1 MPGPLQG
8 VRILDMT
15 AVLMGPFAAQMLG
28 DLGADVVKIEAP
40 QGDITRHIGPQ
51 AADHLGPIYLHI
63 NRNKRS
69 IVLDLKRDEGR
80 AALLKL
86 VESADVLMYNVRP
99 QAMRRLQLDYAQV
112 AAINPRIIYVGA
124 FGFDQRGPYA
134 ARPAYD
140 DLIQGAVGV
149 PALAQRAG
157 SDVPRYTPAN
167 IADRTVGLRMA
178 NAICAALYF
187 RERTGKGQAIE
198 VPMFETMVEYVAGDH
213 MAGLTYDPPAGP
225 AGYARLL
232 AHERRPYATSDGYVC
247 AVVYNDNHWRSFLH
261 LIDRDDIWETD
272 ARFRSISQRTRH
284 IDEVYRFAA
293 DAIGQRTTA
302 EWLRLLEE
310 ADIPVMPMH
319 TMESLLDDPHL
330 NAIGFFKIVQHP
342 SAGAIRTMAIPG
354 TWSESVP
361 EITRHAPQL
370 GEHSCEV
377 LREIGYDEATI
388 QKLLRDGVV
397 HQYEIEDETAVKR

>member
-8 VRILDMT
+8 VRIIDMT
-15 AVLMGPFAAQMLG
+15 SVLMGPFAAQMLG
-28 DLGADVVKIEAP
+28 DLGADVVKVEAP
-40 QGDITRHIGPQ
+40 QGDITRSIGPQ
-51 AADHLGPIYLHI
+51 PADHLGPIYLHI

-69 IVLDLKRDEGR
+69 IVLDLKREEGR

-86 VESADVLMYNVRP
+86 VETADVLMYNVRP

-112 AAINPRIIYVGA
+112 AAINPRIIHVGA

-134 ARPAYD
+134 AKPAYD

-187 RERTGKGQAIE
+187 RERSGRGQAIE

-213 MAGLTYDPPAGP
+213 MAGLTYEPAAGP

-247 AVVYNDNHWRSFLH
+247 AVVYNDNHWRSFLQ
-261 LIDRDDIWETD
+261 LIDRGDVWEND
-272 ARFRSISQRTRH
+272 LRFRSIGQRTRH

-293 DAIGQRTTA
+293 DAIRQRTTA
-302 EWLRLLEE
+302 DWLRLLEE

-330 NAIGFFKIVQHP
+330 DAIGFFNIVEHP
-342 SAGAIRTMAIPG
+342 SAGTIRTMAIPG
-354 TWSESVP
+354 TWSESSP

-370 GEHSCEV
+370 GEHSREV

-388 QKLLRDGVV
+388 ERLLRDGVIR
-397 HQYEIEDETAVKR
+397 QYEADDNAAPSR

>member
-8 VRILDMT
+8 VRIIDMT
-15 AVLMGPFAAQMLG
+15 SVLMGPFAAQMLG
-28 DLGADVVKIEAP
+28 DLGADVVKVEPP
-40 QGDITRHIGPQ
+40 QGDITRMIGPQ
-51 AADHLGPIYLHI
+51 PEDHLGPIYLHI

-69 IVLDLKRDEGR
+69 IVLDLKHADGR
-80 AALLKL
+80 QALLKL
-86 VESADVLMYNVRP
+86 IESADVLMYNIRP
-99 QAMRRLQLDYAQV
+99 QAMRRLQLDYAQI
-112 AAINPRIIYVGA
+112 AAVNPRIIYVGA

-134 ARPAYD
+134 AKPAYD

-187 RERTGKGQAIE
+187 RERSGKGQAIE

-232 AHERRPYATSDGYVC
+232 AHERRPYATNDGYVC
-247 AVVYNDNHWRSFLH
+247 AVVYNDNHWRSFLR
-261 LIDRDDIWETD
+261 LIDREDLWESD
-272 ARFRSISQRTRH
+272 PRFGNIGQRTRH
-284 IDEVYRFAA
+284 IDAVYRFLAEA
-293 DAIGQRTTA
+293 LKQRSTA
-302 EWLRLLEE
+302 EWLRLLED

-330 NAIGFFKIVQHP
+330 NAIGFFRKVEHP
-342 SAGAIRTMAIPG
+342 TAGTIRSMAIPG
-354 TWSESVP
+354 SWSESSP

-370 GEHSCEV
+370 GEHSREI
-377 LREIGYDEATI
+377 LREVGYDEATI
-388 QKLLRDGVV
+388 ADLLRQGVT
-397 HQYEIEDETAVKR
+397 HQWEREGGSTAKA

>member
-8 VRILDMT
+8 VRIVDMT
-15 AVLMGPFAAQMLG
+15 SVLMGPFAAQMLG
-28 DLGADVVKIEAP
+28 DLGADVIKVEAP
-40 QGDITRHIGPQ
+40 QGDITRAIGPQ
-51 AADHLGPIYLHI
+51 PGDQLGPIYLHI

-69 IVLDLKRDEGR
+69 IVLDLKREEGR
-80 AALLKL
+80 TALLKL

-112 AAINPRIIYVGA
+112 AAVNPRIIHVGA

-134 ARPAYD
+134 AKPAYD

-157 SDVPRYTPAN
+157 CDVPRYTPAN

-178 NAICAALYF
+178 NSICAALYF

-247 AVVYNDNHWRSFLH
+247 AVIYNDNHWRSFLH
-261 LIDRDDIWETD
+261 LIGCGEHWDNDP
-272 ARFRSISQRTRH
+272 RFRSIGQRTQH

-293 DAIGQRTTA
+293 AAFRQRSTA

-319 TMESLLDDPHL
+319 TMETLLDDPHL
-330 NAIGFFKIVQHP
+330 NAIGFFDIVQHP
-342 SAGAIRTMAIPG
+342 AAGAIRTMAIPG

-361 EITRHAPQL
+361 AITRHAPQL
-370 GEHSCEV
+370 GEHSREI
-377 LREIGYDEATI
+377 LREIGYDDAIIE
-388 QKLLRDGVV
+388 QLLRDGVV
-397 HQYEIEDETAVKR
+397 RQHENEDSRPDSR

>member
-1 MPGPLQG
+1 
-8 VRILDMT
+8 MT
-15 AVLMGPFAAQMLG
+15 AVLMGPFAAQILG
-28 DLGADVVKIEAP
+28 DLGADIIKVEAP
-40 QGDITRHIGPQ
+40 QGDITRMIGPQ
-51 AADHLGPIYLHI
+51 PFDHLGPIYLHI

-69 IVLDLKRDEGR
+69 IALDLKSEAGR

-86 VESADVLMYNVRP
+86 IESADVLMYNVRP
-99 QAMRRLQLDYAQV
+99 QAMRRLRLDYAEI
-112 AAINPRIIYVGA
+112 AAINPRIIYIGA

-134 ARPAYD
+134 AKPAYD

-149 PALAQRAG
+149 PALAKSAG

-178 NAICAALYF
+178 NSICAALYF

-247 AVVYNDNHWRSFLH
+247 AVVYNDNHWRSFLQ
-261 LIDRDDIWETD
+261 LIGRADIWEND
-272 ARFRSISQRTRH
+272 PRFRSISERTRH
-284 IDEVYRFAA
+284 IDDVYRFLAEA
-293 DAIGQRTTA
+293 LRLRPTA
-302 EWLRLLEE
+302 EWLQLLEA

-319 TMESLLDDPHL
+319 TMETLLDDPHL
-330 NAIGFFKIVQHP
+330 NAIGFFKMIEHP
-342 SAGAIRTMAIPG
+342 SAGTIRSMSIPG
-354 TWSESVP
+354 TWSESP
-361 EITRHAPQL
+361 PAITRHAPQL
-370 GEHSCEV
+370 GEHSSEI
-377 LREIGYDEATI
+377 LREVGYDDATI
-388 QKLLRDGVV
+388 AQLRADGVIR
-397 HQYEIEDETAVKR
+397 QYEIEDNTPSNR

>member
-8 VRILDMT
+8 VRIVDMT

-28 DLGADVVKIEAP
+28 DLGADIIKVEAP

-51 AADHLGPIYLHI
+51 AAEHLGPIYLHI

-69 IVLDLKRDEGR
+69 IVLDLKREEGR

-112 AAINPRIIYVGA
+112 AAINPRIIYIGA

-134 ARPAYD
+134 AKPAYD

-247 AVVYNDNHWRSFLH
+247 AVVYNDNHWRSFLQ
-261 LIDRDDIWETD
+261 LIDRDDIWEND
-272 ARFRSISQRTRH
+272 PRFRSIGQRTRH
-284 IDEVYRFAA
+284 IDEVYRLAA
-293 DAIGQRTTA
+293 DAIRQRSTA

-330 NAIGFFKIVQHP
+330 NAIGFFKVVQHP

-361 EITRHAPQL
+361 EVTRHAPQL

-388 QKLLRDGVV
+388 QRLLRDGVV
-397 HQYEIEDETAVKR
+397 RQHEIEDETAVKR

>member
-8 VRILDMT
+8 VRIVDMT
-15 AVLMGPFAAQMLG
+15 SVLMGPFAAQMLG
-28 DLGADVVKIEAP
+28 DLGADIIKVEAP
-40 QGDITRHIGPQ
+40 QGDITRMIGPQ
-51 AADHLGPIYLHI
+51 PTDHLGPIYLHI
-63 NRNKRS
+63 NRN
-69 IVLDLKRDEGR
+69 DLKRPAGR
-80 AALLKL
+80 DALLKL
-86 VESADVLMYNVRP
+86 IESADVLMYNVRP

-134 ARPAYD
+134 AKPAYD

-149 PALAQRAG
+149 PALAQSAG
-157 SDVPRYTPAN
+157 SDLPRYTPAN

-187 RERTGKGQAIE
+187 RERSGKGQAIE

-232 AHERRPYATSDGYVC
+232 ASERRPYATSDGYVC

-261 LIDRDDIWETD
+261 LIDRDDVWEND
-272 ARFRSISQRTRH
+272 ARFRSIGQRTRH
-284 IDEVYRFAA
+284 INEVYRFLAE
-293 DAIGQRTTA
+293 AIRLRPTT
-302 EWLRLLEE
+302 EWLHLLEE

-319 TMESLLDDPHL
+319 TMDSLLDDPHL
-330 NAIGFFKIVQHP
+330 KAIGFFNVVQHP
-342 SAGAIRTMAIPG
+342 TAGTIRSMSIPG
-354 TWSESVP
+354 TWSESTP

-370 GEHSCEV
+370 GEHSCEI
-377 LREIGYDEATI
+377 LREVGYDEATI
-388 QKLLRDGVV
+388 AQLLLDGVIR
-397 HQYEIEDETAVKR
+397 QYETEDDKPSNR